1 MCPVRRLLLGPEQIL
16 LPTWLLP
23 ESPEGQFQ
31 DEGAMRRI
39 YLRVLRRHYPGALGG
54 RELQPAGMVLGVAT
68 SGYGGWVGR
77 AGEALTCFLA

>member
-1 MCPVRRLLLGPEQIL
+1 MTGVQTCALPI

-23 ESPEGQFQ
+23 ESTEGQFQ